1 LFYFILITTESGESE
16 YANLVEKKSSRTLVG
31 TDTEVQKY
39 GITTRILG
47 LDICLQRT
55 KRGMGDIVG
64 LDKD

>member
-1 LFYFILITTESGESE
+1 VNTLTSW
-16 YANLVEKKSSRTLVG
+16 EKKSSRTLVG

-47 LDICLQRT
+47 LDICLKRT
-55 KRGMGDIVG
+55 KRGVSDIVG